1 MKKIL
6 VVVIVVALIA
16 AYFIFDL
23 GQFLNLEYI
32 KAQQGRIMEYRDA
45 NPVQTALMFFVLYIL
60 ITGLSL
66 PGAAIITL
74 VAGAIFGLVVGS
86 ILVSFASSIGATCA
100 FLVSRFVLRD
110 SIQSRYGDKLRA
122 INEGVEKDGALY
134 LFTLRL
140 VPLFPFF
147 VINLLMGLTPISTKK
162 FYIVSQIGML
172 AGTVVYVNAGTQLA
186 KIDSL
191 SGILS
196 PALIASFVLLGI
208 FPLLAKKIIDVVKSR
223 KVLGKF
229 PKPKKFDF
237 NVVVIGAGSAG
248 LVAAYIAAA
257 VKAKVALVEKGSMG
271 GDCLNTGCVPSKALI
286 RTAKFM
292 AHQKRSAEF
301 GIHTA
306 HAEFEFSDV
315 MARIRRVISN
325 IEPHDSVERYTG
337 LGVDCFSGNAT
348 IESPYC
354 VDVDGKK
361 LTTKSIVIAAG
372 AEPFVPPVPGIDEM
386 DYLTSDTLWEMEQ
399 LPQRLVILGGGPI
412 GSELA
417 QAFARLGSNV
427 TQVEMLSRILP
438 REDQEFSEMV
448 MEKFRADGVNVLV
461 DHRAEQFL
469 LEDGVKTLICKHKEE
484 EVKIQFDAL
493 IVAVGRKART
503 AGYGI
508 KELGIE
514 LSMTKTIQTNE
525 FLETNFP
532 NIYACGDV
540 SGPYQ
545 FTHVGAHQATY
556 ASTNALLRPF
566 YSRRVDYSVIPWAT
580 FTDPEVARVGLN
592 ELEAL
597 EKGVQYEVTRY
608 DMKDLSRAIA
618 DEETHGCIKI
628 LTVPGKDKILGVTI
642 AGDHAGDVIAE
653 FILAMQHGLGL
664 NKILGAIHI
673 YPTLSESVRL
683 AAGNWRRAH
692 VSAKAIAFLERFHKW
707 RRG

>member
-45 NPVQTALMFFVLYIL
+45 NPVQTALLFFVLYIL

-74 VAGAIFGLVVGS
+74 VAGAIFGLVIGS

-100 FLVSRFVLRD
+100 FLVSRYVLRD

-208 FPLLAKKIIDVVKSR
+208 FPLLAKKVIDVVKSR

-292 AHQKRSAEF
+292 AHQKRSAKF

-337 LGVDCFSGNAT
+337 LGVDCFSGSAT
-348 IESPYC
+348 IESPYS

-469 LEDGVKTLICKHKEE
+469 LEDGVKTLVCKHKEE

-503 AGYGI
+503 SGYGI
-508 KELGIE
+508 EELGIE

-532 NIYACGDV
+532 NVYACGDV

>member
-208 FPLLAKKIIDVVKSR
+208 FPLLAKKVIDVVKSR
-223 KVLGKF
+223 KVLGQF

-248 LVAAYIAAA
+248 LVASYIAAA

-448 MEKFRADGVNVLV
+448 MEKFTADGVNVLV

-469 LEDGVKTLICKHKEE
+469 LENGVKTLICKHKEE

-692 VSAKAIAFLERFHKW
+692 VSAKAVAFLERFHKW

>member
-74 VAGAIFGLVVGS
+74 VAGAIFGLVMGS

-100 FLVSRFVLRD
+100 FLVSRYVLRD

-172 AGTVVYVNAGTQLA
+172 AGTVVFVNAGTQLA

-208 FPLLAKKIIDVVKSR
+208 FPLLAKKVIDVVKSR

-315 MARIRRVISN
+315 MARIRRVISS

-348 IESPYC
+348 IESPYS

-508 KELGIE
+508 EELGIE

-692 VSAKAIAFLERFHKW
+692 VSAKAVAFLERFHKW

>member
-45 NPVQTALMFFVLYIL
+45 NPVQTALLFFVLYIL

-74 VAGAIFGLVVGS
+74 VAGAIFGLVIGS

-100 FLVSRFVLRD
+100 FLVSRYVLRD

-208 FPLLAKKIIDVVKSR
+208 FPLLAKKVIDVVKSR

-372 AEPFVPPVPGIDEM
+372 AEPFVPPVPGIEEM

-469 LEDGVKTLICKHKEE
+469 LEDGGKTLICKHKEE

-508 KELGIE
+508 EELGIE

>member
-45 NPVQTALMFFVLYIL
+45 NPVQAALMFFGLYIL

-74 VAGAIFGLVVGS
+74 VAGAVFGLVMGS

-100 FLVSRFVLRD
+100 FLVSRYVLRD

-208 FPLLAKKIIDVVKSR
+208 FPLLAKKVIDVVKSR

-229 PKPKKFDF
+229 PRPKKFDF

-325 IEPHDSVERYTG
+325 IEPHDSVERYTS

-348 IESPYC
+348 IESPYS

-412 GSELA
+412 GSELS

-469 LEDGVKTLICKHKEE
+469 LEDGVKTLICKHKEK

-508 KELGIE
+508 EELGIE

-608 DMKDLSRAIA
+608 DMKELSRAIA

-683 AAGNWRRAH
+683 AAGTWRRAH
-692 VSAKAIAFLERFHKW
+692 VSAKAVAFLERFHKW

>member
-45 NPVQTALMFFVLYIL
+45 NPVQTALLFFVLYIL

-74 VAGAIFGLVVGS
+74 VAGAIFGLVIGS

-100 FLVSRFVLRD
+100 FLVSRYVLRD

-208 FPLLAKKIIDVVKSR
+208 FPLLAKKVIDVVKSR

-348 IESPYC
+348 IESPYS

-503 AGYGI
+503 TGYGI
-508 KELGIE
+508 EELGIE

-692 VSAKAIAFLERFHKW
+692 VSAKAVAFLERFHKW

>member
-45 NPVQTALMFFVLYIL
+45 NPVQTALLFFVLYIL

-74 VAGAIFGLVVGS
+74 VAGAIFGLVIGS

-100 FLVSRFVLRD
+100 FLVSRYVLRD

-208 FPLLAKKIIDVVKSR
+208 FPLLAKKVIDVVKSR

-337 LGVDCFSGNAT
+337 LGVDCFSGSAT
-348 IESPYC
+348 IESPYS

-508 KELGIE
+508 EELGIE

>member
-45 NPVQTALMFFVLYIL
+45 NPVQTALLFFVLYIL

-74 VAGAIFGLVVGS
+74 VAGAIFGLVIGS

-100 FLVSRFVLRD
+100 FLVSRYVLRD

-208 FPLLAKKIIDVVKSR
+208 FPLLAKKVIDVVKSR

-337 LGVDCFSGNAT
+337 LGVDCFSGSAT
-348 IESPYC
+348 IESPYS

-508 KELGIE
+508 EELGIE

-525 FLETNFP
+525 FLETNVP
-532 NIYACGDV
+532 NVYACGDV

-608 DMKDLSRAIA
+608 DLKDLSRAIA

>member
-45 NPVQTALMFFVLYIL
+45 NPVQTALLFFVLYIL

-74 VAGAIFGLVVGS
+74 VAGAIFGLVIGS

-100 FLVSRFVLRD
+100 FLVSRYVLRD

-208 FPLLAKKIIDVVKSR
+208 FPLLAKKVIDVVKSR

-315 MARIRRVISN
+315 MARIRRVISD

-348 IESPYC
+348 IESPYS

-448 MEKFRADGVNVLV
+448 MEKFTADGVNVLV

-469 LEDGVKTLICKHKEE
+469 LEDGVKTLVCKHKEE

-503 AGYGI
+503 SGYGI
-508 KELGIE
+508 EELGIE

-532 NIYACGDV
+532 NVYACGDV

-618 DEETHGCIKI
+618 DEETYGCIKI

>member
-45 NPVQTALMFFVLYIL
+45 NPVQTALLFFVLYIL

-100 FLVSRFVLRD
+100 FLVSRYVLRD

-208 FPLLAKKIIDVVKSR
+208 FPLLAKKVIDVVKSR

-348 IESPYC
+348 IESPYS

-372 AEPFVPPVPGIDEM
+372 AEPFVPPVPGIEEM

-448 MEKFRADGVNVLV
+448 MEKFKADGVNVLV

-469 LEDGVKTLICKHKEE
+469 LEGGVKTLICKHKEE

-508 KELGIE
+508 EALGIE

-532 NIYACGDV
+532 NVYACGDV

>member
-32 KAQQGRIMEYRDA
+32 KAQQGRIMEYREA
-45 NPVQTALMFFVLYIL
+45 NPVQTALLFFVLYIL

-74 VAGAIFGLVVGS
+74 VAGAIFGLVMGS

-100 FLVSRFVLRD
+100 FLVSRYVLRD

-147 VINLLMGLTPISTKK
+147 LINLLMGLTPISTKK

-208 FPLLAKKIIDVVKSR
+208 FPLLAKKVIDVVKSR
-223 KVLGKF
+223 KVLGQF

-348 IESPYC
+348 IESPYS

-448 MEKFRADGVNVLV
+448 MEKFTADGVNVLV

>member
-1 MKKIL
+1 MKKLL

-32 KAQQGRIMEYRDA
+32 KAQQGRITEYRDA
-45 NPVQTALMFFVLYIL
+45 NPVQAALIFFGLYIL

-74 VAGAIFGLVVGS
+74 VAGAVFGLVLGT

-100 FLVSRFVLRD
+100 FLVSRYVLRD

-147 VINLLMGLTPISTKK
+147 VINLLMGLTPISTRK

-208 FPLLAKKIIDVVKSR
+208 FPLIAKKIIDIVKSR

-306 HAEFEFSDV
+306 RAEFDFADV
-315 MARIRRVISN
+315 MARIRRVISK

-348 IESPYC
+348 IESPYS
-354 VDVDGKK
+354 VNVDGKK

-412 GSELA
+412 GSELS

-427 TQVEMLSRILP
+427 TQVEMLSRIMP

-448 MEKFRADGVNVLV
+448 MEKFREDGVNVLV

-469 LEDGVKTLICKHKEE
+469 LEDGVKTLICKHKDE

-503 AGYGI
+503 TGYGI
-508 KELGIE
+508 EELGIE

-592 ELEAL
+592 EMEAL
-597 EKGVQYEVTRY
+597 EKGVQYEVTRFE
-608 DMKDLSRAIA
+608 MKDLSRAIA
-618 DEETHGCIKI
+618 DEEPHGCIKI

-642 AGDHAGDVIAE
+642 AGDHAGDVITE

-683 AAGNWRRAH
+683 AAGTWRRAH
-692 VSAKAIAFLERFHKW
+692 VSAKAVAFLERFHKW